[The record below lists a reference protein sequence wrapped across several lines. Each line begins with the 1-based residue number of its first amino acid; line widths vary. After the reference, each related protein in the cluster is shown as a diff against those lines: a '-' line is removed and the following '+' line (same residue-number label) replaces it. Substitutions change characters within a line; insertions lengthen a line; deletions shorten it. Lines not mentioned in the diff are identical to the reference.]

1 MAGAAETCNVFRL
14 EISCSQNA
22 DLVKGEEFCL
32 ENTNV
37 V

>member
-1 MAGAAETCNVFRL
+1 MAGAAETRNVFRL
-14 EISCSQNA
+14 ERSCSQNA
-22 DLVKGEEFCL
+22 DLVKGEELCW